1 MPRRGRGDSNVPTAL
16 RGLGVTSREVDVL
29 KLVATGLSNREI
41 GERLYLATKTV
52 ERHVGSLLAR
62 TGAADR
68 AALAALARVHGL
80 QTG

>member
-1 MPRRGRGDSNVPTAL
+1 
-16 RGLGVTSREVDVL
+16 VTSREVDVL

-62 TGAADR
+62 TGSADR
-68 AALAALARVHGL
+68 AALTELARTHGV